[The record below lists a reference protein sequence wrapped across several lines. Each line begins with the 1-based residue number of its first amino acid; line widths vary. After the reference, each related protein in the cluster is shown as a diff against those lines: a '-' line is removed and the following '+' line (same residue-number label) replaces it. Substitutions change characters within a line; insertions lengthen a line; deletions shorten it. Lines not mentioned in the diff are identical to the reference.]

1 MFFAHG
7 YIHNVIII
15 FFGFIYLFYIKKKKF
30 IEYKILILLFLILFI
45 SFIFSKNNE
54 DFPYYHLPNSIQFA
68 QQKLQFGLGNLNHG
82 FKHISSLF
90 MLMSLNYLPFF
101 EHYLFN
107 ITNFL
112 FLLFFTYF
120 LIYEIFFKK
129 NLNLNF
135 SQIIIYFISQKF
147 FFESKRKSPW
157 NYLTFFFKGLHVYYF
172 FICNWIWFYS
182 N

>member
-1 MFFAHG
+1 MFILYIVLPFIISLSVIGYGFILTKFLNLKHVTHNIGLVGIIGLFFLSIISSYTHLFFAHG

-15 FFGFIYLFYIKKKKF
+15 FFGLIYLFYIKKKKF

-90 MLMSLNYLPFF
+90 LCLCL
-101 EHYLFN
+101 
-107 ITNFL
+107 
-112 FLLFFTYF
+112 
-120 LIYEIFFKK
+120 
-129 NLNLNF
+129 
-135 SQIIIYFISQKF
+135 
-147 FFESKRKSPW
+147 
-157 NYLTFFFKGLHVYYF
+157 
-172 FICNWIWFYS
+172 
-182 N
+182 